1 MSGARPGGISGKKG
15 GVSIWRVPNFLL
27 EPRGD
32 YFHEPDEFIDRLN
45 KFRSVAGGIIVLGMI
60 VYYSGL
66 SHTGYTKKG
75 GVLGGADI
83 TDNTPEGTWLLGII
97 VTISVAI
104 LVIPI
109 VSLVLVLIAERG
121 HRLAT
126 LYQLRFIVI
135 TAGAFAGLCAVA
147 VPIAGGASYLGK
159 SLTKHMNPLIGAI
172 CSLFVSVVGI
182 ILLVWIFKGL
192 YLIATGL
199 FRADD
204 AHPLLAPIA
213 SIPVVWVASMM
224 MYIDGGGG
232 GLTGVP
238 ETLGKIV
245 AFGGAVSVTIIS
257 VITLRRLK
265 KHPHWAFR
273 RGPVSQPQQ
282 A

>member
-1 MSGARPGGISGKKG
+1 MSGAQPGSISGKKG
-15 GVSIWRVPNFLL
+15 GASIWRVPNFLL

-75 GVLGGADI
+75 GVLGGANI
-83 TDNTPEGTWLLGII
+83 TNNTPEGTWFLGII

-109 VSLVLVLIAERG
+109 VSLVLVLLAERG
-121 HRLAT
+121 YRLAT

-135 TAGAFAGLCAVA
+135 AAGAFAGLCAVIF
-147 VPIAGGASYLGK
+147 PIAGGASYLEK
-159 SLTKHMNPLIGAI
+159 SLTKHMNPLVGVAA
-172 CSLFVSVVGI
+172 SLFVSVIGI
-182 ILLVWIFKGL
+182 ILLVWFFKGL

-213 SIPVVWVASMM
+213 SIPIVWVASIM
-224 MYIDGGGG
+224 MYFNGGNG
-232 GLTGVP
+232 GLADVP

-245 AFGGAVSVTIIS
+245 AFGGAASVTVIS

-273 RGPVSQPQQ
+273 QGPTPPPRQ